1 MKHSKFRLFV
11 GLLLVMAS
19 VFSMVLPASAAEVKP
34 LHYVAFDNEYY
45 HDAIGNAYG
54 FTNTEYIDVKDDE
67 NVSGA
72 IRLTFEKSPYEYNG
86 TYDKNGHTG
95 VFDPYMY
102 LPVYEIGEDIQ
113 CEGIGAVVVYVRFQN
128 EKDHALKV
136 NAADRAGLFVGT
148 ESHPILSGAGDYI
161 TSSAAYKKN
170 SGNWIR
176 LVFDV
181 SKLSEWKGHLQLLR
195 LDPIGVANDD
205 VDYYDVAGFATF
217 ATAKEAKSFDC
228 NFKALKSGSETKTS
242 SFSLGMAFAC
252 IVAAFGLNGDLLK
265 KKRVR
270 TAVLV
275 ALVAVLALGLVAC
288 GDDTTTSSD
297 APKTEAPAATENAP
311 VATEKPADPDPEI
324 ALKAEKLQKT
334 GESGDYEYE
343 LYETYAKI
351 TRYNGLDLEVTVP
364 EEFEGLP
371 VKIIGYKSFFRNYN
385 LKDDTIGITKLTL
398 PDSLV
403 ILDDYALAGLEEA
416 VEIVFGKELYKI
428 GSNSVENCY
437 SLKKLTFTG
446 TKLRVIESWAFS
458 GDRVIE
464 EITIPDGVTTIENAA
479 FQYCHTLDVANK
491 LSIPASVTT
500 KGKALTF
507 ACTPMPEGTVWP

>member
-1 MKHSKFRLFV
+1 MKHSKFRLFI
-11 GLLLVMAS
+11 GLLLVMTS
-19 VFSMVLPASAAEVKP
+19 VFSMMLPAAAADAKP

-67 NVSGA
+67 NVAGA

-102 LPVYEIGEDIQ
+102 LPVYEMGEDLK

-128 EKDHALKV
+128 EEGHDLKV
-136 NAADRAGLFVGT
+136 SSGDKAGLFVGT
-148 ESHPILSGAGDYI
+148 ATHPMLTGQGDYI
-161 TSSAAYKKN
+161 VSSAGYKRN

-181 SKLSEWKGHLQLLR
+181 SKLPEWKGDLQLLR
-195 LDPIGVANDD
+195 LDPLSQPNDD

-228 NFKALKSGSETKTS
+228 NFKALKAGASETKTS
-242 SFSLGMAFAC
+242 AFSLGMAFAC
-252 IVAAFGLNGDLLK
+252 IVAAFGINGDLLK

-270 TAVLV
+270 TALVL

-288 GDDTTTSSD
+288 GDKTDNGDKNSPATSATP
-297 APKTEAPAATENAP
+297 APE
-311 VATEKPADPDPEI
+311 VDPEV
-324 ALKAEKLQKT
+324 ALKAEKLQKK

-343 LYETYAKI
+343 LYETYSKI
-351 TRYNGLDLEVTVP
+351 TRYNGLDLDVTVP
-364 EEFEGLP
+364 GEFEGLP
-371 VKIIGYKSFFRNYN
+371 VKIIGYKAFFRNYN

-416 VEIVFGKELYKI
+416 VEIIFGKELYKI

-464 EITIPDGVTTIENAA
+464 EIAIPDGVTTIENAA
-479 FQYCHTLDVANK
+479 FQYCHSLAADK

-507 ACTPMPEGTVWP
+507 ACTALPDGFVWP

>member
-1 MKHSKFRLFV
+1 MKHSKFRLFI
-11 GLLLVMAS
+11 GLLLVMTS
-19 VFSMVLPASAAEVKP
+19 VFSLMLPAAAADVKP

-67 NVSGA
+67 NVAGA

-102 LPVYEIGEDIQ
+102 LPVYEMSENLKCEDI
-113 CEGIGAVVVYVRFQN
+113 GAIVVYVRVQN
-128 EKDHALKV
+128 KEGHALKV
-136 NAADRAGLFVGT
+136 NPERANIYFGT
-148 ESHPILSGAGDYI
+148 EAHPIISGQGDVLM
-161 TSSAAYKKN
+161 SSSGYKKD
-170 SGNWIR
+170 SGEWT
-176 LVFDV
+176 
-181 SKLSEWKGHLQLLR
+181 KLTFQIKKNVELWKGHLQLLR
-195 LDPIGVANDD
+195 LDPFGGANDD
-205 VDYYDVAGFATF
+205 MDYYDVAGVALFENYTDAR
-217 ATAKEAKSFDC
+217 SFDC
-228 NFKALKSGSETKTS
+228 NFKALKSDSTDTKTS
-242 SFSLGMAFAC
+242 AFSLGMAFAC
-252 IVAAFGLNGDLLK
+252 IVAAFGINGDLLK

-270 TAVLV
+270 TALAL

-288 GDDTTTSSD
+288 GTDKD
-297 APKTEAPAATENAP
+297 PKTTPPASEQTPED
-311 VATEKPADPDPEI
+311 TDPEI

-364 EEFEGLP
+364 AEFEGLP
-371 VKIIGYKSFFRNYN
+371 VKIIGYKAFFRNYK

-416 VEIVFGKELYKI
+416 VEIIFGKELYKI

-446 TKLRVIESWAFS
+446 TKLRVIDSWAFS

-464 EITIPDGVTTIENAA
+464 EITIPEGVTEIGNAA
-479 FQYCHTLDVANK
+479 FQYCHSLKADK

-507 ACTPMPEGTVWP
+507 ACTEMPADAVWP

>member
-1 MKHSKFRLFV
+1 MKHSKFRLFI
-11 GLLLVMAS
+11 GLLLVMTS
-19 VFSMVLPASAAEVKP
+19 VFTMMLPVAAADAKP
-34 LHYVAFDNEYY
+34 LHFVAFDNEYY

-54 FTNTEYIDVKDDE
+54 FTNTEYIDIKDDD
-67 NVSGA
+67 NVAGA

-102 LPVYEIGEDIQ
+102 LPVYEIGEDIK

-128 EKDHALKV
+128 EEGHDLKV
-136 NAADRAGLFVGT
+136 NSGDKAGLFVGT
-148 ESHPILSGAGDYI
+148 ATHPMLTGAGDYI
-161 TSSAAYKKN
+161 VSSAGYKRN

-181 SKLSEWKGHLQLLR
+181 SKLSEWKGDLQLLR
-195 LDPIGVANDD
+195 LDPLSQPNDD

-217 ATAKEAKSFDC
+217 ATAKEAKTFDC
-228 NFKALKSGSETKTS
+228 NFKDLKAGTSETKTS
-242 SFSLGMAFAC
+242 SFSFGMAFAC
-252 IVAAFGLNGDLLK
+252 LVAAFGLNGDLLK

-288 GDDTTTSSD
+288 GGDEPAKSE
-297 APKTEAPAATENAP
+297 APAATNAPATEAPAATA
-311 VATEKPADPDPEI
+311 KPADPDPEDV
-324 ALKAEKLQKT
+324 LKAEKLQKK

-351 TRYNGLDLEVTVP
+351 TRYNGLDLDVTVP
-364 EEFEGLP
+364 AEFEGLP
-371 VKIIGYKSFFRNYN
+371 VKIIGYKAFFRNYK

-416 VEIVFGKELYKI
+416 VEIIFGKELYKI

-464 EITIPDGVTTIENAA
+464 EIAIPDGVTTIENAA
-479 FQYCHTLDVANK
+479 FQYCHSLAADK

-507 ACTPMPEGTVWP
+507 ACTPLPDGFVWP